1 MKAHVGPVA
10 AMKELT
16 LDSAVATLRAGG
28 VIAYPTEAVW
38 GLGCDPSHEAA
49 VHMVLRLKQR
59 PIEKG
64 MILVA
69 AELSQLE
76 GWVRLQALPDA
87 RQRAV
92 LASWPGAN
100 TWILPAGS
108 RASPGSPASTA
119 ALPYASAPTRWL
131 PHCAAPGVAPWS
143 PPAPTW
149 PVNHRHAAVPSST
162 RACCACS
169 TASSMARPAA
179 WPSQPRSAT
188 RSAATCCAP
197 EPTIAL
203 PRTIAHPAAM
213 NLLRT
218 ALGLCLLLPWT
229 AAAAED
235 VRVYRC
241 VASNGAVALQD
252 KPCSSGRQEVRD
264 LQRPRDP
271 APRVVRS
278 DATPAPPDEVPV
290 MRDREVRHVY
300 IQPPQPLY
308 ECVSDDGRRYTSDN
322 NEGNPRW
329 VPLWTSVWL
338 PHGHHG
344 PVHPGPRPAFGT
356 PIGTPIGEGT
366 GYRPPAVGV
375 GVQVPAG
382 SVLVRD
388 SCHALPPQEVCARL
402 RDRRWELDRRYNSAL
417 QSERTAIS
425 NEQRG
430 IDARLSRDCER

>member
-1 MKAHVGPVA
+1 
-10 AMKELT
+10 
-16 LDSAVATLRAGG
+16 
-28 VIAYPTEAVW
+28 
-38 GLGCDPSHEAA
+38 
-49 VHMVLRLKQR
+49 
-59 PIEKG
+59 
-64 MILVA
+64 
-69 AELSQLE
+69 
-76 GWVRLQALPDA
+76 
-87 RQRAV
+87 
-92 LASWPGAN
+92 
-100 TWILPAGS
+100 
-108 RASPGSPASTA
+108 
-119 ALPYASAPTRWL
+119 
-131 PHCAAPGVAPWS
+131 
-143 PPAPTW
+143 
-149 PVNHRHAAVPSST
+149 
-162 RACCACS
+162 
-169 TASSMARPAA
+169 
-179 WPSQPRSAT
+179 
-188 RSAATCCAP
+188 
-197 EPTIAL
+197 
-203 PRTIAHPAAM
+203 M

-229 AAAAED
+229 APAAED

-252 KPCSSGRQEVRD
+252 RPCSSGRQEVRD

-344 PVHPGPRPAFGT
+344 PAHPGPRPAFGT
-356 PIGTPIGEGT
+356 PVGTPIGEGT

-388 SCHALPPQEVCARL
+388 SCHALPPQEVCAPARPPL
-402 RDRRWELDRRYNSAL
+402 GTGPPL
-417 QSERTAIS
+417 QQCAAERAHCHQQRTAWH
-425 NEQRG
+425 RRTPVAG
-430 IDARLSRDCER
+430 LRTLSAAPAVACTLCA